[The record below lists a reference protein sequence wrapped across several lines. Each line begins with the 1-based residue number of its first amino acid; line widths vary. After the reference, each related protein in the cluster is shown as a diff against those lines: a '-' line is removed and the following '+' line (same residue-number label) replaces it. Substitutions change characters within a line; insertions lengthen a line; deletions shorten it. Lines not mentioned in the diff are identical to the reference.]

1 MMGQAG
7 EITTR
12 GLYLCL
18 MQKITKGMVNERE
31 RKKGKSEKLLE
42 RIFPCDDCGSVGA
55 DTVCCYFCAGIL
67 AGGVYGIHLSVDG
80 DYEYSD
86 YARSCE

>member
-1 MMGQAG
+1 M
-7 EITTR
+7 TR

-18 MQKITKGMVNERE
+18 MQKITKGMVNECE

-42 RIFPCDDCGSVGA
+42 RILPCNDCGSLGA
-55 DTVCCYFCAGIL
+55 DTVCCHFCIGIL
-67 AGGVYGIHLSVDG
+67 ACGIYGVHLPFDRDG
-80 DYEYSD
+80 EYRD